1 MRSFLL
7 FVLCSTV
14 MSLSLSAQTCN
25 GNDPVFV
32 SSSVVGWTAIGSIG
46 DSGNSTTTLCGFPS
60 NANIVGLEWSEITAT
75 TFGDSR
81 CSDLAF
87 FINGEVLLIPFT
99 DDAPGV
105 CGPVSGGSISNL
117 QEMMLEVTA
126 DVTGC
131 ITLESF
137 VTYPY
142 MPVGI
147 VVTLGSFKFTACSA
161 GIPLPIELSNLS
173 ALNTGKNNKITWTT
187 VSEVNN
193 NVQMVNR
200 SKDGISGW
208 EVVGEVSGT
217 NTKETAT
224 YEVYDNQPY
233 NMSFYRIH
241 SIDFDGKEQFSKVVS
256 LQRTAGTGFIQAIL
270 PNPTASFIEIQFQ
283 PEFDDKVV
291 YTVMDITGK
300 IWKSEVGSAL
310 GNSESKFMM
319 DMSDLNTGLYFVNVR
334 GGGINQNEKIYKQ

>member
-7 FVLCSTV
+7 LVLCSTLV
-14 MSLSLSAQTCN
+14 SSSLQGQTCN
-25 GNDPVFV
+25 GNPPVFV
-32 SSSVVGWTAIGSIG
+32 ASSVIGWNAMGSIG
-46 DSGNSTTTLCGFPS
+46 DSGNSSTTLCGFPA

-87 FINGEVLLIPFT
+87 YINGEVLLIPFT

-126 DVTGC
+126 DLAGC

-147 VVTLGSFKFTACSA
+147 VVTNGSFNFTSCAE
-161 GIPLPIELSNLS
+161 GIPLPIELSDLS
-173 ALNTGKNNKITWTT
+173 ALNAGKNNKITWTT
-187 VSEVNN
+187 ISEVNN
-193 NVQMVNR
+193 NVQMVKR

-208 EVVGEVSGT
+208 EIVGEVSGT

-224 YEVYDNQPY
+224 YEVYDNHPY

-256 LQRTAGTGFIQAIL
+256 LQRATGTGLIQAIL
-270 PNPTASFIEIQFQ
+270 PNPTSSFIEILFQ
-283 PEFDDKVV
+283 PEYDDKVV
-291 YTVMDITGK
+291 YSIMDITGK

-310 GNSESKFMM
+310 GNSENTFMM
-319 DMSDLNTGLYFVNVR
+319 NMSDLNSGLYFVNIR